1 MEELNETVEKWQEL
15 MEKGHYVQLR
25 EELNEENPANV
36 AEFLEELPA
45 DKQLFLFRLLSKD
58 MAAEAFSFLDNDT
71 QEMLVTSITAWIR
84 KPSIPVMSLTDN
96 ESLSA
101 LYLCGH

>member
-1 MEELNETVEKWQEL
+1 MEEWNETVEKWQEL

-45 DKQLFLFRLLSKD
+45 DIVYRLENRKILIQQGGLVLGEITDHHVMPQRQRPLMLDLFHDTLHQGRLTL
-58 MAAEAFSFLDNDT
+58 AIL
-71 QEMLVTSITAWIR
+71 
-84 KPSIPVMSLTDN
+84 
-96 ESLSA
+96 
-101 LYLCGH
+101 

>member
-1 MEELNETVEKWQEL
+1 MEEWNETVEKWQEL

-45 DKQLFLFRLLSKD
+45 DKQLSHPLR
-58 MAAEAFSFLDNDT
+58 
-71 QEMLVTSITAWIR
+71 IR
-84 KPSIPVMSLTDN
+84 KYGTLWIICIWTIRWTFWRKLLPIW
-96 ESLSA
+96 
-101 LYLCGH
+101 

>member
-1 MEELNETVEKWQEL
+1 MEEWNETVEKWQEL

-58 MAAEAFSFLDNDT
+58 MAAEASLSWI
-71 QEMLVTSITAWIR
+71 MILRKCWSHPLRIR
-84 KPSIPVMSLTDN
+84 KYGTLWIICIWTIPSTFWRKPLPIW
-96 ESLSA
+96 
-101 LYLCGH
+101 

>member
-1 MEELNETVEKWQEL
+1 MEHIVD
-15 MEKGHYVQLR
+15 GR

-58 MAAEAFSFLDNDT
+58 GRGA
-71 QEMLVTSITAWIR
+71 
-84 KPSIPVMSLTDN
+84 IP
-96 ESLSA
+96 
-101 LYLCGH
+101 